1 MRIEALHIYG
11 FGKFQDEKIT
21 VDSSFHVFQGKNETG
36 KSTIRA
42 FIQAVLFGFPSKKEQ
57 ARRYEPKEGSRHG
70 GSLTIRLEDG
80 TQAVVERTAGKK
92 SAGEVLVY
100 TGDGRQH
107 GAEWLEGLLGSL
119 DRGMFQGIFCFGL
132 EGLGEIQ
139 QLQGSDLNQYIYEA
153 GMTGTKHI
161 ASIEKKLQHHL
172 DQLYKP
178 KGQKPEMNVL
188 LQELHEHKKELRE
201 WEARFDTYDRL
212 VRQRED
218 IESKQA
224 ELKHKKADLK
234 VEKEQLQRRK
244 TLLSVY
250 RELQEVYHHVQRL
263 EPFEHVSLDWEEQ
276 STAYHEQRK
285 EAAAEEEKQALA
297 EQQLAGRNQGAAVNR
312 AVRETRDSIYALK
325 EKLPVYRKYREDY
338 NRLQQEAARH
348 KKNLEEKQRRLGIAE
363 ESELAGART
372 TMSAEEELHDIT
384 EKAKGLQERIRL
396 LEEQV
401 QQHQDQLALL
411 QKDLDTHE
419 QYRRSEEEKR
429 HSRDAVDKQ
438 QTGKNGTRPLWQHPV
453 LLLQL
458 ASVIF
463 FTLGMWEMITG
474 HWLMGLIM
482 FGAGLSAAVLW
493 ILQHQFRAGKSG
505 ADNPDKDTAQQTAEL
520 HADQRLETTIRE
532 KQWEYDREVNAYQ
545 STLDKKQ
552 EAREKQQEL
561 EDVME
566 KWAATHDIPSPSSL
580 LQASAF
586 FTAVQEWQKEQRQLQ
601 TVEKEIKTLAQLLSD
616 IEQETAEAAAAA
628 GISAEPVEK
637 TIHAALNIV
646 EKEETKHREY
656 EQDLRDWETVRSRK
670 HYYRARR
677 EQAEHSIQNL
687 YHLSG
692 VHSEEEFQQAVE
704 AKKQYNEWKAKEN
717 WLLDRMRRSLAD
729 QETTAAWFE
738 TFENDDRDPDEAVQ
752 DIEET
757 EQELDTEEDG
767 YRNKLAAVHQEIRTV
782 EEGGT
787 YEQMLQ
793 QYEEKKS
800 KLHHLARTWKTY
812 RAAREILNEAKSMYE
827 QERQPEVIRKASSYF
842 SYLTASHYERLFAPL
857 GEETFIVEDNRG
869 FRFTP
874 EELSRGTAEQL
885 YLSLRLALAESYH
898 HNQTLPFI
906 LDDPFVNFDRERQS
920 MVFSLLTNLSSRRQI
935 LYFTCE
941 HIPESP
947 SGIRH
952 RPVSSE
958 EKAADAGDSYTR
970 TLL

>member
-11 FGKFQDEKIT
+11 FGKFQDEKIA
-21 VDSSFHVFQGKNETG
+21 VDSSYHVFQGKNETG

-57 ARRYEPKEGSRHG
+57 ARRYEPKEGNRHG

-80 TQAVVERTAGKK
+80 TQAVVERTAGRK
-92 SAGEVLVY
+92 SAGDVLVY
-100 TGDGRQH
+100 TEDGRQH
-107 GAEWLEGLLGSL
+107 GPEWLEGLLGSL

-188 LQELHEHKKELRE
+188 LQELHENKKELRE

-218 IESKQA
+218 IGNKMA

-234 VEKEQLQRRK
+234 MEKEQLERRK

-250 RELQEVYHHVQRL
+250 RELQEVYHHLQKL
-263 EPFEHVSLDWEEQ
+263 QPFEHIPLDWEEQ
-276 STAYHEQRK
+276 NTAYHEQRK
-285 EAAAEEEKQALA
+285 EAGSEEENQALA
-297 EQQLAGRNQGAAVNR
+297 EQQIAGRNQGAAVNR
-312 AVRETRDSIYALK
+312 EIRPVQDNIYALK
-325 EKLPVYRKYREDY
+325 EKLPVYRKYKDDY

-348 KKNLEEKQRRLGIAE
+348 KTNLEEKQHRLGITE
-363 ESELAGART
+363 ESRLAGAKT

-384 EKAKGLQERIRL
+384 GKAKGLQERIRL

-401 QQHQDQLALL
+401 QQHLDQLALL
-411 QKDLDTHE
+411 QKDVDTHE
-419 QYRRSEEEKR
+419 QYRRSEEEKQSSTEALKR
-429 HSRDAVDKQ
+429 QQAGKSGSRPAWQ
-438 QTGKNGTRPLWQHPV
+438 QPV

-463 FTLGMWEMITG
+463 FTLGMSEMITG

-482 FGAGLSAAVLW
+482 FGAGLSSAVLW
-493 ILQHQFRAGKSG
+493 ILQHQLRAVKDGD
-505 ADNPDKDTAQQTAEL
+505 AEPDKDAVQHTAEL

-532 KQWEYDREVNAYQ
+532 KQWEYDRELNAYQ
-545 STLDKKQ
+545 STLDKKR

-561 EDVME
+561 EGVME
-566 KWAATHDIPSPSSL
+566 KWTETYHIPPPASL
-580 LQASAF
+580 LQATAL
-586 FTAVQEWQKEQRQLQ
+586 FTAVQEWQKEHRQLQ
-601 TVEKEIKTLAQLLSD
+601 VVEKEMETLAQLLSD

-628 GISAEPVEK
+628 GLSQGPVEQ

-646 EKEETKHREY
+646 EKEEAKQKQY

-670 HYYRARR
+670 HYYKARR
-677 EQAEHSIQNL
+677 EQAERSIQHL

-692 VHSEEEFQQAVE
+692 VHSGEEFQQAVAE
-704 AKKQYNEWKAKEN
+704 KKRYNEWKAKEN
-717 WLLDRMRRSLAD
+717 WLLDTMRRSLDD
-729 QETTAAWFE
+729 QETTDAWFE
-738 TFENDDRDPDEAVQ
+738 TFEKDESDPDEAIE

-757 EQELDTEEDG
+757 EQQLDNEEDEN
-767 YRNKLAAVHQEIRTV
+767 RNQLAAVNQEIRTV

-793 QYEEKKS
+793 QYEEKKL
-800 KLHHLARTWKTY
+800 KLHHLARSWKTY
-812 RAAREILNEAKSMYE
+812 RAARAILNEAKSMYE
-827 QERQPEVIRKASSYF
+827 QERQPEVIRNASSYF
-842 SYLTASHYERLFAPL
+842 SYLTSSHYERLFAPL
-857 GEETFIVEDNRG
+857 GEETFIVEDTHG

-920 MVFSLLTNLSSRRQI
+920 MVFSLLTNLSSHRQI

-947 SGIRH
+947 SAISSR
-952 RPVSSE
+952 RTSSE
-958 EKAADAGDSYTR
+958 EGAAAAGDSFTR